1 MPEDER
7 FSSSH
12 GISSTIYLDKTQ
24 MHHLVS
30 TVYGRS
36 SSHPR
41 AVSIGY
47 LQDAVENLYAYY
59 YNQTSIEV
67 SSTALKDSGLPLDS
81 LALLFASLALG
92 SYFSENFHH
101 ARRFFVDS
109 TDLFNNYTGP
119 PSFDA
124 VATLFVQHLFA
135 LREGSAN
142 QAKNLNVQA
151 IHTAHELGINRGAP
165 ASSDLQHVELYL
177 LLYFT
182 DQ

>member
-1 MPEDER
+1 
-7 FSSSH
+7 
-12 GISSTIYLDKTQ
+12 
-24 MHHLVS
+24 MHHLIKVL
-30 TVYGRS
+30 YERWG
-36 SSHPR
+36 SHPR
-41 AVSIGY
+41 AVNIEH
-47 LQDAVENLYAYY
+47 LQESVDSLFAHFYH
-59 YNQTSIEV
+59 QTSIEL
-67 SSTALKDSGLPLDS
+67 SSKSLKDSGLALDS

-92 SYFSENFHH
+92 SYFSEDYQN
-101 ARRFFVDS
+101 ARRFFADS

-135 LREGSAN
+135 LRVGSAN

-151 IHTAHELGINRGAP
+151 IHAAHDLGINRGAQTV
-165 ASSDLQHVELYL
+165 SKLQYVELYL